1 MYVYMHRNMFINMCI
16 RPYIV
21 LFNHFY
27 INEYIGMARKSLKLE
42 QDKGI
47 AFYKFESIPNTRAF
61 INEWYETLNALTF
74 NDIQRQEL
82 VDEANLVF
90 RLNIEIFNELE
101 GNPASTAFRLLL
113 EAVKD
118 KITSLFKK

>member
-1 MYVYMHRNMFINMCI
+1 MNK
-16 RPYIV
+16 
-21 LFNHFY
+21 
-27 INEYIGMARKSLKLE
+27 YIGMARKSLKLE
-42 QDKGI
+42 KDKGI

-74 NDIQRQEL
+74 SETQRQEL

-90 RLNIEIFNELE
+90 RLNIEIFNELD

-118 KITSLFKK
+118 KITSLFKN

>member
-1 MYVYMHRNMFINMCI
+1 MYIHV
-16 RPYIV
+16 
-21 LFNHFY
+21 
-27 INEYIGMARKSLKLE
+27 GMARKSLKLE
-42 QDKGI
+42 KDNGI
-47 AFYKFESIPNTRAF
+47 AFYKFESIPNTRNF

-74 NDIQRQEL
+74 DETQRQEL